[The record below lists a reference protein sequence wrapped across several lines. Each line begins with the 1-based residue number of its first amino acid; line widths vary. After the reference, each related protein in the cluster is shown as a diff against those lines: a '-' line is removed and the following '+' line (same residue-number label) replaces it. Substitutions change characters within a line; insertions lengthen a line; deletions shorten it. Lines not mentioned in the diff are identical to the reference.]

1 MNGCIYFILVNVIP
15 FNSKANELVLQ
26 VLVWLS
32 LTNIIPKCRK
42 IQYNCIDINVQ
53 NCYVFLAILL
63 YFPMQMEKKHSH
75 NSDKYC
81 FFKLDDLDVSIYY
94 IILYI
99 CLEYFSSYY

>member
-1 MNGCIYFILVNVIP
+1 
-15 FNSKANELVLQ
+15 
-26 VLVWLS
+26 
-32 LTNIIPKCRK
+32 
-42 IQYNCIDINVQ
+42 
-53 NCYVFLAILL
+53 
-63 YFPMQMEKKHSH
+63 MEKKHSH